1 MSATNSIHFHFVT
14 LMLWE
19 QEDGPML
26 GNCSGTMTPLDSSTS
41 ILFDDPN
48 NDDSRKKRYGPSF
61 MDRVQLTQD
70 CKAT

>member
-1 MSATNSIHFHFVT
+1 
-14 LMLWE
+14 
-19 QEDGPML
+19 ML

-48 NDDSRKKRYGPSF
+48 NDDSRKKHYGPSF